1 MSGDARERI
10 LTAFRDLAIES
21 GFDTVSV
28 RDIVARAEVA
38 RSTFYENFENKS
50 DGFRA
55 ILEPVLVPLADACT
69 AGADRR
75 RLASILMHIRETPA
89 ARSMGDGTSRA
100 LFVGALAELIEARLE
115 TLRGRTPS
123 APAAPLPMIAA
134 WIAEA
139 EIGVVTAWLDAE
151 RPAPV
156 DAVVTLILT
165 AARSC
170 AQACVSA

>member
-10 LTAFRDLAIES
+10 LSAFRDLALES
-21 GFDTVSV
+21 GFDAISV
-28 RDIVARAEVA
+28 RDIIARAAVA

-50 DGFRA
+50 DGFRT
-55 ILEPVLVPLADACT
+55 ILEPVLTPLADACIP
-69 AGADRR
+69 GADRR
-75 RLASILMHIRETPA
+75 DLASILTHVRGTPT
-89 ARSMGDGTSRA
+89 ARGMGDGTSRA
-100 LFVGALAELIEARLE
+100 LFVGALAELIEVRLE
-115 TLRGRTPS
+115 VLRARAPS
-123 APAAPLPMIAA
+123 AAGVPLPMIAA

-139 EIGVVTAWLDAE
+139 EIGVIVAWLDAE

-170 AQACVSA
+170 AEAFVSA